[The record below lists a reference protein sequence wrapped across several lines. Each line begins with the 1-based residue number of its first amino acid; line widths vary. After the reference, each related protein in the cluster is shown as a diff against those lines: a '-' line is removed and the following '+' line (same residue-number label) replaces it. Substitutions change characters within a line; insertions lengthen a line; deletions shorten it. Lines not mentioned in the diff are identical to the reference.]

1 MLPCILFFLFLHSS
15 TNAQLRAD
23 FSASVTEGCS
33 PLVVRFTD
41 LSAGNPTSWRWDL
54 GNGTI
59 STLQNPTATYFNPGT
74 YSVKLVVRNGA
85 NADSVIRQQLITI
98 FPKPVASFTGTGT
111 AGCFPHTVQFTDA
124 SSAVSGT
131 LSSWQWDFG
140 DGTTSTLQN
149 PSHTY
154 TIAGNFTVTLRV
166 TNSHGC
172 TEVFSIP
179 SYVSITQGVKA
190 DFTNT
195 TAQTCDANPTIQFTN
210 TSTGPGNLSYEW
222 NFGDG
227 GVSAEQNPS
236 HTYNGPGTYSVM
248 LVVISPQGCRDT
260 IRKNNLISVG
270 TINSTFTSPD
280 SVCVGVPASFINTT
294 SPVPGVSTWYFGDGA
309 SATGINVNHVYTTAG
324 IYTVKLVNDFGAC
337 KDSITREIKVNPKPP
352 TGFTASA
359 TQSCQAPFNVAFT
372 PAAMGDYTYQ
382 WNFGDGGASSS
393 ASPSHI
399 YTAPGVY
406 TVQLIVT
413 NASGCRDTLTRTDY
427 IRIELPEIVIDGF
440 PVTGCVPAT
449 VHPTATVT
457 VNEPVASYL
466 WNFGDGATST
476 SATPSHTYT
485 RAGTYDVSLTITT
498 VGGCTR
504 TVTIT
509 RAVRVGVK
517 PNADFTALPPNV
529 CASDPVQFTDNSTG
543 SDIDEWFWD
552 FGDGQT
558 STLQNPSHLYSDTGY
573 FNVTLI
579 VMSNTCADTIR
590 YNNIVHIKP
599 PIAIFVAA
607 NNCATKYTKQFTDQ
621 SIGAE
626 TWFWEFG
633 DGQTSTQQHP
643 AHTYAATGTY
653 TVTLTVTNGSCSH
666 RTTRTVRVVD
676 ERAAFTPASPEVCR
690 NTPLTFT
697 ANGINS
703 ANVQAWQWNFG
714 DGSAISNNPQSAS
727 HAYTTAGTYTV
738 KLVIVDALGCRDS
751 ITHTINV
758 YGATAAFQ
766 PSVASA
772 CIYNAEVTFNDQS
785 VSDGQHPITS
795 WQWDYGDGTTEIKTA
810 PPFSHTYVTA
820 GTYNVTLTVTDSYG
834 CKDRVTRTA
843 AVVISKPFA
852 DFFSPDVE
860 SCIGKPVS
868 FINASAG
875 SSVSSVWNFGDGQ
888 TSTVHHPVH
897 QYGATGTYTVSL
909 SIIDP
914 YGCRD
919 SITKLQ
925 YINISMPVAAF
936 TVSDSVGTCPP
947 MEVRFTSTAVNARSI
962 FWDFGDGNTS
972 VLTDPVHTYT
982 LPGVYFAKQVIT
994 GPGGCQDSLVRR
1006 IELKGPSGSFSYS
1019 PLVGC
1024 NPLTVTFTA
1033 TATNSATFLWD
1044 FTDGTTELTSDPTI
1058 THTYATAGEY
1068 IPRII
1073 LRDAAG
1079 CSVPIQGQD
1088 TIRVTGV
1095 VVDFFVDR
1103 PAACDQLAVNFT
1115 NSTVSNDYITS
1126 WLWSFGDGTTSTDAA
1141 PQHFYGTP
1149 GDYTVKLVA
1158 YTQTGCSDSL
1168 ELPAAVRV
1176 YPRPLIAVQGAT
1188 EACVPAEVQFTGLVN
1203 RGDASL
1209 LQWNWQLGN
1218 GNTAATQQPPLQ
1230 TYTTAATYNIRVI
1243 ATDENSCNDTA
1254 MHSIV
1259 VHPLPVVSAG
1269 PDLVAC
1275 LGKPLQLNAT
1285 GAATYLWQPAATL
1298 SCDDCAGPLAIPQD
1312 DIQYIV
1318 EGTSAAGCRNK
1329 DTVAVRVRK
1338 PFIMETGPGDTLCVG
1353 ESTRLS
1359 ASGAD
1364 TYTWSPSTGLSS
1376 TSSPR
1381 PQASPTV
1388 TTTYQVI
1395 GRDNDNCFA
1404 DTASIL
1410 VQVHPIP
1417 QVEAGPDQT
1426 LAVGSA
1432 VLIHATGSS
1441 DITTWKWTPGNNL
1454 TCTNCPEP
1462 YASPRQTT
1470 TYTLEVMN
1478 AGGCTASDKMTVFVV
1493 CNNGNLFVP
1502 NTFSPNGNG
1511 MNEVFYPRGK
1521 GLQKIRSFR
1530 VFNRWGEL
1538 VFEAQNFNAND
1549 AAAGWDGTYR
1559 GKKLAPDVF
1568 IYSIEVVC
1576 ENNEILSYKGDVT
1589 LLR

>member
-1 MLPCILFFLFLHSS
+1 MLFVFFIHNN
-15 TNAQLRAD
+15 TNAQLHAD

-41 LSAGNPTSWRWDL
+41 LSTGNPTSWRWDL

-59 STLQNPTATYFNPGT
+59 STLQHPTASYFNPGT

-85 NADSVIRQQLITI
+85 NADSVVRQQLITI

-124 SSAVSGT
+124 SLPVSGT
-131 LSSWQWDFG
+131 LSSWLWDFG
-140 DGTTSTLQN
+140 DGTTSTQQN

-195 TAQTCDANPTIQFTN
+195 TAQTCEANPTIQFTN
-210 TSTGPGNLSYEW
+210 TSTGPGNLSFEW
-222 NFGDG
+222 QFGDG

-236 HTYNGPGTYSVM
+236 HTYTAPGSYTVM

-260 IRKNNLISVG
+260 IRKPNLISVG

-280 SVCVGVPASFINTT
+280 SVCVGSPASFVNTT
-294 SPVPGVSTWYFGDGA
+294 SPVPGVSVWHFGDGTT
-309 SATGINVNHVYTTAG
+309 ATGLTATHVYTTAG
-324 IYTVKLVNDFGAC
+324 TYTVKLVNDFGAC

-359 TQSCQAPFNVAFT
+359 MQSCQAPFNVSFT
-372 PAAMGDYTYQ
+372 PAASGNYTYE
-382 WNFGDGGASSS
+382 WNFGDGGTSS
-393 ASPSHI
+393 ASNPSHT

-406 TVQLIVT
+406 TVQLVVT

-427 IRIELPEIVIDGF
+427 INIELPEIAIEGF

-449 VHPTATVT
+449 VHPTASVT

-466 WNFGDGATST
+466 WNFGDGTTSS
-476 SATPSHTYT
+476 SATPAHTYT

-504 TVTIT
+504 TVTIN

-517 PNADFTALPPNV
+517 PNADFSALPPDV

-543 SDIDEWFWD
+543 DDIDEWFWD
-552 FGDGQT
+552 FGDGGT
-558 STLQNPSHLYSDTGY
+558 SNLQHPSHLYSDTGY
-573 FNVTLI
+573 FSVTLI

-590 YNNIVHIKP
+590 YTNIVHIKP
-599 PIAIFVAA
+599 PIALFDVA
-607 NNCATKYTKQFTDQ
+607 NNCTDKYSKQFTDR
-621 SIGAE
+621 SIGPE

-643 AHTYAATGTY
+643 LHTYASPGTY
-653 TVTLTVTNGSCSH
+653 TVMLTVTNGSCSH
-666 RTTRTVRVVD
+666 RTTRTVRVID
-676 ERAAFTPASPEVCR
+676 EKAAFTPASPEVCR
-690 NTPLTFT
+690 NTALVFT

-703 ANVQAWQWNFG
+703 ANIQSWQWTFG
-714 DGSAISNNPQSAS
+714 DGTPVSNNQQSVS
-727 HAYTTAGTYTV
+727 HTYTNAGTYTV
-738 KLVIVDALGCRDS
+738 KLVIVDALGCVDS
-751 ITHTINV
+751 IKHTINV
-758 YGATAAFQ
+758 YGATAAFL
-766 PSVASA
+766 PSAPAA
-772 CIYNAEVTFNDQS
+772 CIYNPHITFNDQS
-785 VSDGQHPITS
+785 VTDGQHPITS
-795 WQWDYGDGTTEIKTA
+795 WEWDYGNGITEVNTA
-810 PPFSHTYVTA
+810 PPFGHTYATA
-820 GTYNVTLTVTDSYG
+820 GTYTVSLTVTDSYG
-834 CKDRVTRTA
+834 CKDKVSRTA
-843 AVVISKPFA
+843 AVIISKPVA
-852 DFFSPDVE
+852 DFYSPDTA

-868 FINASAG
+868 FINNSWG
-875 SSVSSVWNFGDGQ
+875 VLLNYTWDFGDGQ
-888 TSTVHHPVH
+888 GATSINPVH
-897 QYGATGTYTVSL
+897 NYSNTGLYPVKL
-909 SIIDP
+909 VVVDL

-919 SITKLQ
+919 SITKPD
-925 YINISMPVAAF
+925 YINISMPQAGF

-947 MEVRFTSTAVNARSI
+947 LEVRFTNTAVNARSI
-962 FWDFGDGNTS
+962 TWDFGDGNTS

-982 LPGVYFAKQVIT
+982 LPGIYFAKQIIT
-994 GPGGCQDSLVRR
+994 GPGGCQDSAIQR
-1006 IELKGPSGSFSYS
+1006 IELKGPSGTFSYT

-1033 TATNSATFLWD
+1033 TASNAATFLWD
-1044 FTDGTTELTSDPTI
+1044 FTDGTTELTSEPTI

-1079 CSVPIQGQD
+1079 CAVPVQGLD
-1088 TIRVTGV
+1088 TIKLTGV
-1095 VVDFFVDR
+1095 VVDFFADR
-1103 PAACDQLAVNFT
+1103 PAACDQLTVNFSNT
-1115 NSTVSNDYITS
+1115 TVSNDYITG

-1141 PQHFYGTP
+1141 PQHFYAAP
-1149 GDYTVKLVA
+1149 GDYDVKLVA
-1158 YTQTGCSDSL
+1158 QTQTGCSDSL
-1168 ELPAAVRV
+1168 TLPAAVRV
-1176 YPRPLIAVQGAT
+1176 YPRPLVAVQGAT
-1188 EACVPAEVQFTGLVN
+1188 ESCVPAEIQFAGLVN
-1203 RGDASL
+1203 RGDAAS
-1209 LQWNWQLGN
+1209 LQWDWQLGN
-1218 GNTAATQQPPLQ
+1218 GNTASVQQPPLQ
-1230 TYTTAATYNIRVI
+1230 TYATAATYNIRLI
-1243 ATDENSCNDTA
+1243 ATDTNNCHDTTT
-1254 MHSIV
+1254 HTLI

-1275 LGKPLQLNAT
+1275 LGTPLPLRAT
-1285 GAATYLWQPAATL
+1285 GASTYLWQPAATL
-1298 SCDDCAGPLAIPQD
+1298 SCDDCAAPLAIPQD

-1318 EGTSAAGCRNK
+1318 EGVSAAGCRNK

-1338 PFIMETGPGDTLCVG
+1338 PFVMETGPGDTLCVG
-1353 ESTRLS
+1353 QSTRLS

-1364 TYTWSPSTGLSS
+1364 SYTWSPSAGLSS

-1381 PQASPTV
+1381 PQANPTT
-1388 TTTYQVI
+1388 TTTYRVI
-1395 GRDNDNCFA
+1395 GRDIDNCFA
-1404 DTASIL
+1404 DTADIL
-1410 VQVHPIP
+1410 VKVHPIP

-1432 VLIHATGSS
+1432 VQLRATGSADVTAWRWS
-1441 DITTWKWTPGNNL
+1441 PAYNL
-1454 TCTNCPEP
+1454 TCIDCPAP
-1462 YASPRQTT
+1462 SASPRQTT
-1470 TYTLEVMN
+1470 KYVIDVTNE
-1478 AGGCTASDKMTVFVV
+1478 GGCSARDELTVYVV

-1568 IYSIEVVC
+1568 VYSIEVVC